1 MIELLLHTG
10 VYGIVLGLLAA
21 IALALVIERVLAY
34 NREST
39 EMESFLPEFE
49 QLVREG
55 RWQQASELCQR
66 HRGHLPE
73 IFRLAVEHRHE
84 GLARVRHI
92 MRLAVE
98 LDVLPRLQRRLA
110 ALATFARVAPMIGLL
125 GTVHGMMLAFAQI
138 AGEARSG
145 VNPADLA
152 SEIGLA
158 LGTTLL
164 GLFIAIPIIF
174 AVTYFR
180 SRVRQFELDL
190 ELYTEHLLELLRQT

>member
-10 VYGIVLGLLAA
+10 IYGIVLGTLAA
-21 IALALVIERVLAY
+21 VSLALIIERLLAY

-39 EMESFLPEFE
+39 EMESFLPDFE
-49 QLVREG
+49 RYVQARQ
-55 RWQQASELCQR
+55 WQEAINLCDQ

-73 IFRLAVEHRHE
+73 IFKLAIQHRHE
-84 GLARVRHI
+84 GLARVRHV

-110 ALATFARVAPMIGLL
+110 ALSTFARVAPMIGLL

-164 GLFIAIPIIF
+164 GLLIAIPIIF

-190 ELYTEHLLELLRQT
+190 ELYTEHLLELLRQS